1 MKASFVL
8 RLGGASR
15 VLLCFALFAAGGAR
29 ATNPVLEDTGLAPQ
43 KEAAEAPATPP
54 AESTGPE
61 PSPAA
66 AEMLKSMRE
75 KGLLSEDEYE
85 ELYRRQAKF
94 EAQQAMHEGVPA
106 WLRDWT
112 FGGDVRFR
120 YDRRQFGALG
130 FDQTYKLGEQNID
143 VVSTPNRGVG
153 VDNRAQLRLR
163 LGAEK
168 KVVPDLTFGFR
179 VATNSEVTYGA
190 NFNNSGTSFSTS
202 LNSNPRSPNVTFGD
216 FFSSKSI
223 FIDRAYLTYE
233 PGWAPALAV
242 TVGKFGNPFVS
253 KRIAT
258 DFMVWD
264 NDIQP
269 EGVSTKY
276 RFDFSEDRLWFEG
289 VSAFL
294 TVQERSALTLSYN
307 NTTQTAI
314 ATLPD
319 IDEQNPYLMGFQ
331 GGLHGR
337 PADWVQTGARV
348 SYYDLSHI
356 GTRLAAANEDLGNG
370 GAAIDNNPLFRLLG
384 PTNKYFQNGES
395 MGRMRELVVDGY
407 ATFTPWG
414 ERFAITPYF
423 QYMQMLT
430 TDSENDG
437 FMAGA
442 LFGSVDLVQLTV
454 MYARIGRNATM
465 ALFTDSDMFE
475 GFTNAKGWY
484 FAAERQ
490 LWRGVRVR
498 GAYMIA
504 NQLNEECELAD
515 QSLALCDTASQIALL
530 APYRTTTLDR
540 QRFQFDLM
548 VDF

>member
-1 MKASFVL
+1 MNAVF
-8 RLGGASR
+8 ASR
-15 VLLCFALFAAGGAR
+15 PRGAACVLLCVAAVAASGAR
-29 ATNPVLEDTGLAPQ
+29 ASNPVLEATGLAPK
-43 KEAAEAPATPP
+43 KEAAETPATP
-54 AESTGPE
+54 AADTGPE

-75 KGLLSEDEYE
+75 KGLLTEDEYE

-94 EAQQAMHEGVPA
+94 EAQQAMKEGVPA
-106 WLRDWT
+106 WLREWT

-120 YDRRQFGALG
+120 YDRRDFGALG
-130 FDQTYKLGEQNID
+130 FDQTYALGQQNID
-143 VVSTPNRGVG
+143 VVGVPNHGTG

-168 KVVPDLTFGFR
+168 KVVPELTFGFR
-179 VATNSEVTYGA
+179 IATSAGSSYGTY
-190 NFNNSGTSFSTS
+190 FNNGGTSFSTT
-202 LNSNPRSPNVTFGD
+202 LDSNPRSPNVTFGD
-216 FFSSKSI
+216 NFSYKNI

-233 PGWAPALAV
+233 PGWAPALAI

-269 EGVSTKY
+269 EGADARY
-276 RFDFSEDRLWFEG
+276 RFDFSENKFWFEG
-289 VSAFL
+289 VAAAL
-294 TVQERSALTLSYN
+294 TVQERSAITISYN
-307 NTTQTAI
+307 STAQTAV

-319 IDEQNPYLMGFQ
+319 IAEQNPILLGFQ

-337 PADWVQTGARV
+337 PEDWLQMGARV
-348 SYYDLSHI
+348 SYYDLSQI
-356 GTRLAAANEDLGNG
+356 GTRLAAATEDLGNG

-384 PTNKYFQNGES
+384 PTNPYFQNGQS
-395 MGRMRELVVDGY
+395 TGRMRELVVDGY

-414 ERFAITPYF
+414 DRYAITPFF
-423 QYMQMLT
+423 QYMTLLNA
-430 TDSENDG
+430 DSENNG
-437 FMAGA
+437 WMAGA
-442 LFGSVDLVQLTV
+442 EFGSVDLVRLTV
-454 MYARIGRNATM
+454 MYASIGRNATM

-475 GFTNAKGWY
+475 GFTNAEGWY
-484 FAAERQ
+484 FSAERQ

-498 GAYMIA
+498 GAYMLA
-504 NQLNEECELAD
+504 NQLESECKLAST
-515 QSLALCDTASQIALL
+515 SLALCDTASQIANL
-530 APYRTTTLDR
+530 APYRATTLDR
-540 QRFQFDLM
+540 QRFQLDLT